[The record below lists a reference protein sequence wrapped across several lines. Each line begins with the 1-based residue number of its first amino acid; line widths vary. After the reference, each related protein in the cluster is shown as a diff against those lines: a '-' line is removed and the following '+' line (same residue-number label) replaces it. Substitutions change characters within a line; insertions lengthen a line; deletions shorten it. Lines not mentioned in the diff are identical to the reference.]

1 MPITEAAD
9 GAISWPRRMSRSD
22 ALLESLAGA
31 NPSAAQELGRAY
43 NNLANLL
50 AAGDGRL
57 ADARELYSRASGIH
71 EGLTAK
77 DPGNR
82 EYAMELVQFY
92 NNDADVLRELGQ
104 IDLAWRRSAQALEG
118 IESLSRPA
126 PSVGIE
132 RADNLNLR
140 GRIAQ
145 GRSIRE
151 ALALYRQSFEMYQRV
166 EGDGQARQFPEFHQ
180 RMGDLLVNVA
190 AVAMENRAEGGRL
203 LSQLLEFYLGLV
215 KHAATS
221 GTAAEAR
228 GVLDN
233 IARVLPEL
241 SDEQATHVRTCTAA
255 VAGRARTEAGA
266 R

>member
-1 MPITEAAD
+1 
-9 GAISWPRRMSRSD
+9 
-22 ALLESLAGA
+22 
-31 NPSAAQELGRAY
+31 
-43 NNLANLL
+43 
-50 AAGDGRL
+50 
-57 ADARELYSRASGIH
+57 
-71 EGLTAK
+71 
-77 DPGNR
+77 
-82 EYAMELVQFY
+82 MELVQFY
-92 NNDADVLRELGQ
+92 NNDADVLRELGE
-104 IDLAWRRSAQALEG
+104 IDLAWRRSGQALEG

-145 GRSIRE
+145 GRSIPE

-190 AVAMENRAEGGRL
+190 ALAMENRAEGGRL

-215 KHAATS
+215 DHAATS

-233 IARVLPEL
+233 IARVVPEL
-241 SDEQATHVRTCTAA
+241 SDEQATHVRT
-255 VAGRARTEAGA
+255 VLQPLQAGLEQRAGA